1 MRFFTTVVLATIAA
15 SVSALPVAH
24 EADITPALPQGI
36 EEAAVEPIEARAN
49 GKPNTP
55 ADVKKHDDNHAKKS
69 AGKCGKGCDAS
80 LASYHSQ
87 ASKDSKNS
95 KASQASKNSQ
105 KSKGGRDL
113 SAVEA
118 TEAEEMEGDPPPLS
132 NCHWVGQGDC
142 TDNTCNNK
150 EVTLILDRGGLEGT
164 LCNWWRKK
172 SLSCTPEEDALG
184 NNGQCPAPY
193 CTSETEEGCGPDE
206 WGSDLPNDECEDDD
220 CEHDELRRDVIAA
233 PQVVSLADV
242 ICEETTTLQAKDRRE
257 SREYPG
263 AGSLLDQPGA
273 SDNVFQQD
281 AGCTNPDILV
291 TKYDTKATKAQTGKW
306 LNTEHNPDLQFTP
319 DLVKFLSSGILPN
332 GKQSVFSRINAD
344 DIKKYWREKFPK
356 GTFPKA
362 GKSQT
367 LYTPE
372 DYFQDQFGSIGNQAP
387 MVLCEKKLNNMKGKI
402 FGFDDPVARNTMRD
416 LRNGALTVF
425 VYLNHP
431 DVLPRVQG
439 NRQNLFNA
447 ARLLAMLII
456 EFANLEYLVREFD
469 DAWYGEAARR
479 TRAWAE
485 EMLDDIQNALA
496 PLVLSGRAPPN
507 MAAINAA
514 IAALRGRLGDIKA
527 PPRK

>member
-1 MRFFTTVVLATIAA
+1 MPQQEECG
-15 SVSALPVAH
+15 SVGARIPADQALPAPRPMRV
-24 EADITPALPQGI
+24 DQRPAVLDLSNRDDEGYRALQNRRFERWCNALFPESDETEI
-36 EEAAVEPIEARAN
+36 ARA
-49 GKPNTP
+49 
-55 ADVKKHDDNHAKKS
+55 S
-69 AGKCGKGCDAS
+69 ELEGKCGLGTINNRYCCK
-80 LASYHSQ
+80 
-87 ASKDSKNS
+87 
-95 KASQASKNSQ
+95 
-105 KSKGGRDL
+105 
-113 SAVEA
+113 
-118 TEAEEMEGDPPPLS
+118 GDPPPLS

-142 TDNTCNNK
+142 ADNTYNNK
-150 EVTLILDRGGLEGT
+150 EVTLILDRGGLDGT

-172 SLSCTPEEDALG
+172 SLCCTPEEDALG

-206 WGSDLPNDECEDDD
+206 WGSDLPNEECEDDD
-220 CEHDELRRDVIAA
+220 CEHDELRRDVIVA

-242 ICEETTTLQAKDRRE
+242 ISEKTTTLQAKDRRRKFDI
-257 SREYPG
+257 SMFNFLQIIVAMTIIAREYPG
-263 AGSLLDQPGA
+263 AGSLLDQPEA

-306 LNTEHNPDLQFTP
+306 LDTEHNPD
-319 DLVKFLSSGILPN
+319 
-332 GKQSVFSRINAD
+332 
-344 DIKKYWREKFPK
+344 
-356 GTFPKA
+356 A

-372 DYFQDQFGSIGNQAP
+372 DYFQDQFGSIGNRAP

-416 LRNGALTVF
+416 LRNGALTGDISDQDEFFRGIARVSFYRYPESTRQRKLDTDVF
-425 VYLNHP
+425 TV
-431 DVLPRVQG
+431 G
-439 NRQNLFNA
+439 NFGNLFNA
-447 ARLLAMLII
+447 AHLLAMLII

-469 DAWYGEAARR
+469 EEAARR